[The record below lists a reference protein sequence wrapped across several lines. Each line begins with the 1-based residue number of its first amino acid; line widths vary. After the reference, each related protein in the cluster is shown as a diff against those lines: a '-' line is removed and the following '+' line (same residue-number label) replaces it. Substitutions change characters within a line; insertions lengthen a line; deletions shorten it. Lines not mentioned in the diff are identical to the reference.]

1 MPHLFVYIVTCD
13 QKIEIIVSTY
23 EFLKKKTIS
32 SFVVVLQAVDPLV
45 AKDTFTV
52 DKSDLVSTVITYIYM
67 YNAYFL
73 EFNFI
78 LYICAMGCRPIQLC
92 SSLAD
97 FENNCSQVLHLL
109 LHQII
114 VNLILQDMCFL

>member
-13 QKIEIIVSTY
+13 RKIEIIVSTC
-23 EFLKKKTIS
+23 EILEKTIS

-45 AKDTFTV
+45 AKDTFTI

-78 LYICAMGCRPIQLC
+78 T
-92 SSLAD
+92 
-97 FENNCSQVLHLL
+97 LH
-109 LHQII
+109 
-114 VNLILQDMCFL
+114 MCNGL